1 MFRDLGRVH
10 IVSFAVGIVGLVIG
24 IVGIVLAIVFGTSQT
39 TCATPVPPTACP
51 VVTTQQCNTN
61 LFAIRTTVNDWPW
74 SEDLRNPNSD
84 AYKMAVQ
91 NMTNTLTAS
100 LNTGLNSNQVSAIF
114 NVLAVS
120 GPTSNNVKIEINQ
133 FADGGNGLAIAI
145 GNGAISAAVPLAA
158 MPNATSVQTVITQ
171 QPNTYKDVDVSPQ
184 VCNTT
189 CTPTVCPT
197 YTTPTPPD
205 CPICS
210 TPTPSDC
217 PVCTT
222 LAPVTCSTPT
232 VQTTPTTVPLTT
244 TPTPVVTTTTTSK
257 LTSGPTPQGTT
268 TPQATTTPTATQ
280 TAASVQTSAG
290 TQTTPTSAA
299 TTVTTQGGSTSGPVI
314 TTNGASTSTAPGTIT
329 TNTPAVP
336 SSSASTVTNSVT
348 STTQGAPSTS
358 ITPLVTSASTQ
369 GSPTTGTPQVT
380 STSTHGAPST
390 SITPPVTTASTQ
402 GSPTTGTPQETTTTM
417 GVPRTSATIPTTVGI
432 ISSTIPSTHNPAT
445 STPIPS
451 QAPTTTQNLSTSS
464 VITKTTQISP
474 SSSLTSLPT
483 TTNVLSSSTQM
494 KTTTKFLSTSSP
506 GPSSSVPTTTQNLS
520 TSSLITKT
528 TKNSQ
533 SSFPTSTPTTTQFLS
548 SSSPGFSSSVPTSTQ
563 QISTSSGPSIS
574 STAYNS
580 QTSSPNI
587 STSTT
592 SIPSTSTVPLTSSSS
607 PGTSTAMPTIAPGQC
622 YYQSNVAVAFETSS
636 TTDEIDLQ
644 IQNFITNNLFFYSG
658 APYILGNKNDK
669 KTELSLVPYPNEDQL
684 IPYMAYGEASTATE
698 INTLMGL
705 FQQFAQGTSS
715 IADAFNIIPKNSR
728 IGPPGFVI
736 LVANL
741 ADSVQNAIASATS
754 LKNLGFK
761 IITVAYKSSGS
772 FKDLSSDPNYN
783 FQIHQDADQSGV
795 AMAIGTIL
803 NSSYCLSSY
812 SSSSAPQSS
821 SLATIAT
828 STTVGAPSSSAGT
841 PSPSPMIS
849 STVTIVPVQSSSAS
863 PVPSSSLGTS
873 TIGSQS
879 STVTLP
885 TIPTASSSS
894 PPLSSTATVPIGS
907 STSMFRS
914 SSTVSY
920 TTTNGPTPTTCVC
933 TTVEAGSTTPG
944 YSTSTYATSMG
955 SSSYSTAMTPGGTSS
970 TSQQTQQSSTQGGLT
985 SSPSQQ
991 STTQGGSTASPSQ
1004 QSSTMG
1010 GSTSPSQQSSTIQGS
1025 TSPSQQTSTQ
1035 SYSSSTYSASTGGST
1050 PSVPTGSST
1059 SSPSVTSSGTSSGTV
1074 PSTVPTS
1081 SPVPSPT
1088 TSQICPN
1095 QQTVF
1100 NGQVGV
1106 IYEMV
1111 PASTQQDTINNF
1123 VENILLNSNFYGLAV
1138 DNLTNQNRTLVTAI
1152 PYPSTS
1158 SYNVQGY
1165 GSARSVNEFKN
1176 QVIAFNGAV
1185 QPRKGDISD
1194 ALLYV
1199 LSNLPA
1205 GDVKSSLIIVGNS
1218 KTLIGASALTLA
1230 ETLQENFEIYTV
1242 AVGDNAANLST
1253 LSSGNGYSFIG
1264 NTQQIANQIGQKM
1277 ATSNPA
1283 IYCPP
1288 PVPSTSAP
1296 STSTIITSSTSPKI
1310 TTMTSTTRLTTVR
1323 PTVGPCQCTG
1333 RWVYNGDLAIAF
1345 EYLKGSDGSQNVTN
1359 FVRNTLLSNPDSY
1372 GLSSDIN
1379 GNQPSNLTIVPY
1391 PDSST
1396 YPIFPYGSIHN
1407 PSDIGTFID
1416 AFSGIQTTRTDPS
1429 ISDAL
1434 DLIDTFKVDTGVA
1447 KVALIV
1453 GSNGIDV
1460 TASTASAMKLKAA
1473 GYTVITVAQTA
1484 SADVFRPLA
1493 SGNQYALHIG
1503 DGNDNDIATQ
1513 IANLLLDISFVCF
1526 DDGSSTPSPI
1536 TRCPGSP
1543 GTTQP
1548 GVTGTT
1554 TVVPIVSTSTSGS
1567 TATQGSSTVPGSLS
1581 TSSSGSSTTQSPGS
1595 SSTVTSGSSTASS
1608 TVAQRSSTAQ
1618 ITGSS
1623 SSVASTVSQGSTSV
1637 TSVGSST
1644 VTNSGSSTTQAST
1657 VSSGSSTTGSSTAVN
1672 TGSTTAGPSTAANT
1686 GSTTVASSTAMNTG
1700 SSTTGPSTDANTGS
1714 TTAGSSTTPASTV
1727 SSESTSTG
1735 YSTAASTGSTTSGPS
1750 TVENTGST
1758 TSGGSTVT
1766 QGASTA
1772 GNTGSTSS
1780 PVQSSSVPSTTTQNI
1795 LSSTSAIPSCAAPY
1809 TGRIVTVFELNAVQ
1823 PELQEVVTFVSSN
1836 LYNSANYDFSG
1847 ITQAINIPYGD
1858 TDNYGT
1864 DIQNFGDSKSLTD
1877 LQSNI
1882 DTLFTNAVLSTNPS
1896 VSDGLAWLR
1905 INREPPAGG
1914 SKAVIIVVGY
1924 HADDNFGLTSNYIN
1938 QLHAQGYKFISVAVG
1953 ANHENLSPIA
1963 DKPEWYFQVGDSNGQ
1978 SVADQISSILCNL

>member
-268 TPQATTTPTATQ
+268 TPTATQ
-280 TAASVQTSAG
+280 TAASVQTSTG

-336 SSSASTVTNSVT
+336 SSSASTVTNSAT

-402 GSPTTGTPQETTTTM
+402 GSPTTGTPKETTTTM
-417 GVPRTSATIPTTVGI
+417 GVPRTSPTIPTTVGI

-464 VITKTTQISP
+464 VITKTTQNSP
-474 SSSLTSLPT
+474 SSSPTSLPT

-494 KTTTKFLSTSSP
+494 KTTTQFLSSSSP

-548 SSSPGFSSSVPTSTQ
+548 SSSPGLSPSVPTTTQ
-563 QISTSSGPSIS
+563 QIPTSSGPSTS
-574 STAYNS
+574 STASNT
-580 QTSSPNI
+580 QTSSPNL
-587 STSTT
+587 STSSP
-592 SIPSTSTVPLTSSSS
+592 SIPSTSTAPLTSSSS
-607 PGTSTAMPTIAPGQC
+607 PGTSTAMPTIAPDQC

-684 IPYMAYGEASTATE
+684 IPYMTYGEASTATE
-698 INTLMGL
+698 INTLMSL
-705 FQQFAQGTSS
+705 FQQLAQGPSS
-715 IADAFNIIPKNSR
+715 IADAFNVIPKNSR

-736 LVANL
+736 LVANS
-741 ADSVQNAIASATS
+741 ADSVQNAISSATN
-754 LKNLGFK
+754 LKNLGFE
-761 IITVAYKSSGS
+761 IITVAYKSSGR
-772 FKDLSSDPNYN
+772 FTDLSSDPSYN

-812 SSSSAPQSS
+812 SSSAAPQSS
-821 SLATIAT
+821 SLATVVT

-841 PSPSPMIS
+841 PSPSPIIS
-849 STVTIVPVQSSSAS
+849 PTVTIVPVQSSSVS

-955 SSSYSTAMTPGGTSS
+955 SSSYSTATTPGGTSS
-970 TSQQTQQSSTQGGLT
+970 TSQQTQQSSTQGGPT

-1010 GSTSPSQQSSTIQGS
+1010 GSTSPSQQSSTMGGS

-1035 SYSSSTYSASTGGST
+1035 SYSSSTYSAT

-1074 PSTVPTS
+1074 PSTVATS
-1081 SPVPSPT
+1081 TPVPSPT

-1111 PASTQQDTINNF
+1111 PVSTQQDTINNF

-1165 GSARSVNEFKN
+1165 GSARSVNDFKN
-1176 QVIAFNGAV
+1176 QVIAFNGVV
-1185 QPRKGDISD
+1185 QPLKGDISD

-1199 LSNLPA
+1199 TLNMTTPA
-1205 GDVKSSLIIVGNS
+1205 VKSSLIIVGNS
-1218 KTLIGASALTLA
+1218 KTLIAASAPLLA
-1230 ETLQENFEIYTV
+1230 ETLRENFDIYTV
-1242 AVGDNAANLST
+1242 AVGDNAADLST

-1264 NTQQIANQIGQKM
+1264 NTQQIADQIGQKM

-1288 PVPSTSAP
+1288 PVLSTSAP

-1310 TTMTSTTRLTTVR
+1310 TTITSTTRLTTVR

-1345 EYLKGSDGSQNVTN
+1345 EYLSGSGGSQNVTN

-1372 GLSSDIN
+1372 GLSFDVN
-1379 GNQPSNLTIVPY
+1379 GNQPSKLTIVPY

-1396 YPIFPYGSIHN
+1396 YPIYPYGSIHN
-1407 PSDIGTFID
+1407 PSEIGTFID
-1416 AFSGIQTTRTDPS
+1416 AFSGIQTTRKDPS

-1434 DLIDTFKVDTGVA
+1434 DLIDTLEVDTGVA

-1453 GSNGIDV
+1453 GSDGSDV
-1460 TASTASAMKLKAA
+1460 ASSTNSATTLKAN

-1503 DGNDNDIATQ
+1503 DGNDNNIATQ

-1548 GVTGTT
+1548 GVSGTT
-1554 TVVPIVSTSTSGS
+1554 TIAPIVSTSTSGS
-1567 TATQGSSTVPGSLS
+1567 TATQGSSTVPGSSS

-1618 ITGSS
+1618 VTGSS

-1637 TSVGSST
+1637 SSVGSST
-1644 VTNSGSSTTQAST
+1644 VTNSGLSTTQAST
-1657 VSSGSSTTGSSTAVN
+1657 VSIGSFTTGSSPAVN
-1672 TGSTTAGPSTAANT
+1672 TGSTTAGPSTAINT
-1686 GSTTVASSTAMNTG
+1686 GSTTVALSTSMNTG
-1700 SSTTGPSTDANTGS
+1700 STTTGLSTAANTGS
-1714 TTAGSSTTPASTV
+1714 TTAGSFTTPPSTV
-1727 SSESTSTG
+1727 SSGSTSTG
-1735 YSTAASTGSTTSGPS
+1735 YSTAANTGSTTSGPS

-1758 TSGGSTVT
+1758 TSGRSTAT
-1766 QGASTA
+1766 QGSSTAANAASTA
-1772 GNTGSTSS
+1772 SS
-1780 PVQSSSVPSTTTQNI
+1780 VQSSSVASTTSQII

-1809 TGRIVTVFELNAVQ
+1809 TGRIVTVFEYNSPDMA
-1823 PELQEVVTFVSSN
+1823 ELQDVVTFVRNNS
-1836 LYNSANYDFSG
+1836 YNSANYDFTG
-1847 ITQAINIPYGD
+1847 ITQAINVPYPD
-1858 TDNYGT
+1858 TDSYNAY
-1864 DIQNFGDSKSLTD
+1864 IQKFGDSKSLTD

-1882 DTLFTNAVLSTNPS
+1882 DTLVYYATLHKNPS
-1896 VSDGLAWLR
+1896 ISDGLAWVRGSL
-1905 INREPPAGG
+1905 EQPAAGTNT
-1914 SKAVIIVVGY
+1914 VIIVVG
-1924 HADDNFGLTSNYIN
+1924 HDADDNFGLTSSYIN

-1953 ANHENLSPIA
+1953 ANHGDLSTIA